1 MFANACAIAY
11 WRVYVAV
18 ARAAINDREMW
29 RSSLNTV
36 LCTTIL
42 LLTATTTTSDANRQ
56 QKPAADSVRGASQGK
71 SPAPVILAHR
81 PMDSWAVTVGGES
94 GNIEY
99 LARKHGLTNRGQ
111 VGCIVATAK

>member
-1 MFANACAIAY
+1 M
-11 WRVYVAV
+11 AV

>member
-1 MFANACAIAY
+1 
-11 WRVYVAV
+11 
-18 ARAAINDREMW
+18 MW

-42 LLTATTTTSDANRQ
+42 LLTSTTTASDANRQ
-56 QKPAADSVRGASQGK
+56 QKPAADSVVRGT
-71 SPAPVILAHR
+71 SPARSDAAVILAHR
-81 PMDSWAVTVGGES
+81 PMDSWAVTVGGEP

-111 VGCIVATAK
+111 VKLHSS